1 MKKLLYL
8 FIIAMVALTGN
19 VSAQDFKVSINKLTA
34 ETQQLSESPDN
45 LKLVWWIPIEFWE
58 AVFAQDENMP
68 KDQADQILHVFQQ
81 YTLLS
86 TIDGTIGTFGD
97 ISYKTKKQIF
107 NSLEIIDNNNK
118 SYFPLREEIIDQQT
132 KDVVDFIKPVL
143 ANMLGKMGE
152 NMYFFLF
159 QKEDNPRDRIIH
171 PTKEEKF
178 TVKLGGEKLHWNLPL
193 SSLLK
198 PKKCPVDNEIMNGSW
213 KFCPFHGVKLDTTN

>member
-1 MKKLLYL
+1 MKILHHL
-8 FIIAMVALTGN
+8 FIFAFIILTVN
-19 VSAQDFKVSINKLTA
+19 VGAQDFKVSINKLTA

-58 AVFAQDENMP
+58 AVFEQDKNMP
-68 KDQADQILHVFQQ
+68 KDQADQILQVFQQ

-97 ISYKTKKQIF
+97 ISYKSKKQIF
-107 NSLEIIDNNNK
+107 NSLELIDNSNI
-118 SYFPLREEIIDQQT
+118 SYFPLREENIDQRT
-132 KDVVDFIKPVL
+132 KEVITFIKPVL

-159 QKEDNPRDRIIH
+159 QKEDNPKDRIIN
-171 PTKEEKF
+171 PTKEENF
-178 TVKLGGEKLHWNLPL
+178 TVKLGGEELHWNLPL

-198 PKKCPVDNEIMNGSW
+198 PKKCPVDNKLMNGAW
-213 KFCPFHGVKLDTTN
+213 KFCPYHGVILESSN